1 MLFIF
6 LYKYLKKQ
14 IVMIYEH
21 FKWTPELKEE
31 FSKTVLDNYELIDDI
46 EQAIMMFIKSKVY
59 ARK

>member
-1 MLFIF
+1 
-6 LYKYLKKQ
+6 
-14 IVMIYEH
+14 MIYEH

-46 EQAIMMFIKSKVY
+46 EQAIMIFIKSKVY

>member
-1 MLFIF
+1 
-6 LYKYLKKQ
+6 
-14 IVMIYEH
+14 MIYKN

-31 FSKTVLDNYELIDDI
+31 FSKTVLDNYEFIDNI

>member
-1 MLFIF
+1 
-6 LYKYLKKQ
+6 
-14 IVMIYEH
+14 MIYKN

-31 FSKTVLDNYELIDDI
+31 FSKTVLDNYELIGNI

>member
-1 MLFIF
+1 
-6 LYKYLKKQ
+6 
-14 IVMIYEH
+14 MIYKH

-31 FSKTVLDNYELIDDI
+31 FSKTVLDNYELIDNI